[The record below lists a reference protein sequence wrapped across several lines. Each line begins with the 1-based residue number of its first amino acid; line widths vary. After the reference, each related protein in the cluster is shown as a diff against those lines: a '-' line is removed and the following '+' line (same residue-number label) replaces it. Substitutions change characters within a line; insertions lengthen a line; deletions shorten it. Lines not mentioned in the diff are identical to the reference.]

1 MSNNQG
7 DKKGITFNVYAVK
20 DELTGKFL
28 QPIFMENDEVA
39 LRWFKYVINNTEM
52 WKYNAAMY
60 SLYNIGTFNDVEG
73 LADYNVNEMV
83 AGGVSVLDKE

>member
-1 MSNNQG
+1 MNNTQG
-7 DKKGITFNVYAVK
+7 DKKGIDFTVYAVK

-28 QPIFMENDEVA
+28 QPIFMEDDQIA
-39 LRWFKYVINNTEM
+39 TRWFKYVLNKTDM

-60 SLYNIGTFNDVEG
+60 SLYKLGTFNDVEG
-73 LADYNVNEMV
+73 LADYNVSEMI

>member
-1 MSNNQG
+1 MGNQG
-7 DKKGITFNVYAVK
+7 DKKGIDFIVYAVK

-28 QPIFMENDEVA
+28 QPIFMDNDEVA
-39 LRWFKYVINNTEM
+39 LRWFKYVVNNTDM

-60 SLYNIGTFNDVEG
+60 SLYKIGTFNDVEG